1 MKDFDI
7 NFKKIRD
14 ELGMTQSEMSEK
26 IGLSLRQ
33 YQRYEKN
40 SANLT
45 FSKISEFADKLNIS
59 IDELINS
66 SNLSSVATSNER
78 NFIKMKEID
87 RILGKMKE
95 LTDVKTDVELAEI
108 LEIPIKTLSMWRFRE
123 SIPAKRLI
131 EFADKLNISVD
142 ELKNGNTTES
152 NDTFS
157 IKKITSY
164 FASAGG
170 GNEIND
176 IEVYDTDE
184 VLQIDKAFFKLP
196 PSKNA
201 RAIRVDGYSMV
212 PMLLP
217 DSWVIFEEQS
227 EFKGDGLYVINYS
240 GQLMVKLL
248 QLTPKG
254 ILRVISK
261 NEDFESYEIK
271 VNENNQ
277 YFHIVGKVIKSI
289 V

>member
-1 MKDFDI
+1 MRSI
-7 NFKKIRD
+7 NKILD
-14 ELGMTQSEMSEK
+14 T
-26 IGLSLRQ
+26 LRK
-33 YQRYEKN
+33 RTN
-40 SANLT
+40 S
-45 FSKISEFADKLNIS
+45 
-59 IDELINS
+59 
-66 SNLSSVATSNER
+66 
-78 NFIKMKEID
+78 
-87 RILGKMKE
+87 
-95 LTDVKTDVELAEI
+95 KTDKEMCEI
-108 LEIPIKTLSMWRFRE
+108 LKIPYGTLDRWKANDE
-123 SIPAKRLI
+123 IPAKRLI

-142 ELKNGNTTES
+142 ELKNGNTSEPS
-152 NDTFS
+152 DTFS

-176 IEVYDTDE
+176 IEVYDTNE

-254 ILRVISK
+254 VLRVISK

-271 VNENNQ
+271 VNEDNQ

>member
-7 NFKKIRD
+7 NLKKIRD

-40 SANLT
+40 PANLT
-45 FSKISEFADKLNIS
+45 FLQIS
-59 IDELINS
+59 
-66 SNLSSVATSNER
+66 
-78 NFIKMKEID
+78 
-87 RILGKMKE
+87 
-95 LTDVKTDVELAEI
+95 
-108 LEIPIKTLSMWRFRE
+108 
-123 SIPAKRLI
+123 

-142 ELKNGNTTES
+142 ELKSGNTSEPS
-152 NDTFS
+152 DTFS

-176 IEVYDTDE
+176 IEVYDTNE

-201 RAIRVDGYSMV
+201 RAIRVDGYSMIPV
-212 PMLLP
+212 LLP
-217 DSWVIFEEQS
+217 DSWVIFEEEN

-271 VNENNQ
+271 VNEDNE

>member
-1 MKDFDI
+1 MRSI
-7 NFKKIRD
+7 NKILD
-14 ELGMTQSEMSEK
+14 T
-26 IGLSLRQ
+26 LRK
-33 YQRYEKN
+33 RTN
-40 SANLT
+40 S
-45 FSKISEFADKLNIS
+45 
-59 IDELINS
+59 
-66 SNLSSVATSNER
+66 
-78 NFIKMKEID
+78 
-87 RILGKMKE
+87 
-95 LTDVKTDVELAEI
+95 KTDKEMCEI
-108 LEIPIKTLSMWRFRE
+108 LKIPYGTLDRWKANDE
-123 SIPAKRLI
+123 IPAKRLI

-142 ELKNGNTTES
+142 ELKNGNTTQS

-217 DSWVIFEEQS
+217 DSWVIFEEES

-271 VNENNQ
+271 VNEDNQ

>member
-1 MKDFDI
+1 MNDFESI
-7 NFKKIRD
+7 LN
-14 ELGMTQSEMSEK
+14 
-26 IGLSLRQ
+26 SLRVIT
-33 YQRYEKN
+33 N
-40 SANLT
+40 S
-45 FSKISEFADKLNIS
+45 
-59 IDELINS
+59 
-66 SNLSSVATSNER
+66 
-78 NFIKMKEID
+78 
-87 RILGKMKE
+87 
-95 LTDVKTDVELAEI
+95 KTDKEMCEI
-108 LEIPIKTLSMWRFRE
+108 LKIPYGTLDTWKNRKE
-123 SIPAKRLI
+123 IPAKRLI

-254 ILRVISK
+254 VLRVISK

-271 VNENNQ
+271 VNEDNQ

>member
-1 MKDFDI
+1 MRSI
-7 NFKKIRD
+7 NKILD
-14 ELGMTQSEMSEK
+14 T
-26 IGLSLRQ
+26 LRK
-33 YQRYEKN
+33 RTN
-40 SANLT
+40 S
-45 FSKISEFADKLNIS
+45 
-59 IDELINS
+59 
-66 SNLSSVATSNER
+66 
-78 NFIKMKEID
+78 
-87 RILGKMKE
+87 
-95 LTDVKTDVELAEI
+95 KTDKEMCEI
-108 LEIPIKTLSMWRFRE
+108 LKIPYGTLDRWKANDE
-123 SIPAKRLI
+123 IPAKRLI

-271 VNENNQ
+271 VNEDNQ

>member
-7 NFKKIRD
+7 NLKKIRD
-14 ELGMTQSEMSEK
+14 ELKMTQSEMSEK

-40 SANLT
+40 PANLT
-45 FSKISEFADKLNIS
+45 FLQIS
-59 IDELINS
+59 
-66 SNLSSVATSNER
+66 
-78 NFIKMKEID
+78 
-87 RILGKMKE
+87 
-95 LTDVKTDVELAEI
+95 
-108 LEIPIKTLSMWRFRE
+108 
-123 SIPAKRLI
+123 

-142 ELKNGNTTES
+142 ELKNGNTTQP

-254 ILRVISK
+254 VLRVISK

-271 VNENNQ
+271 VNEDNE

>member
-1 MKDFDI
+1 MNDFESI
-7 NFKKIRD
+7 LN
-14 ELGMTQSEMSEK
+14 
-26 IGLSLRQ
+26 SLRVIT
-33 YQRYEKN
+33 N
-40 SANLT
+40 S
-45 FSKISEFADKLNIS
+45 
-59 IDELINS
+59 
-66 SNLSSVATSNER
+66 
-78 NFIKMKEID
+78 
-87 RILGKMKE
+87 
-95 LTDVKTDVELAEI
+95 KTDKEMCKI
-108 LEIPIKTLSMWRFRE
+108 LKIPYGTLDTWKNRKE
-123 SIPAKRLI
+123 IPAKRLI

>member
-7 NFKKIRD
+7 NLKKIRD

-40 SANLT
+40 PANLT
-45 FSKISEFADKLNIS
+45 FLQIS
-59 IDELINS
+59 
-66 SNLSSVATSNER
+66 
-78 NFIKMKEID
+78 
-87 RILGKMKE
+87 
-95 LTDVKTDVELAEI
+95 
-108 LEIPIKTLSMWRFRE
+108 
-123 SIPAKRLI
+123 

-271 VNENNQ
+271 VNEDNQ

>member
-7 NFKKIRD
+7 NLKRIRD
-14 ELGMTQSEMSEK
+14 ELGMTQSEISEK

-40 SANLT
+40 PANLT
-45 FSKISEFADKLNIS
+45 FLQIS
-59 IDELINS
+59 
-66 SNLSSVATSNER
+66 
-78 NFIKMKEID
+78 
-87 RILGKMKE
+87 
-95 LTDVKTDVELAEI
+95 
-108 LEIPIKTLSMWRFRE
+108 
-123 SIPAKRLI
+123 

-142 ELKNGNTTES
+142 ELKSGNTTQPS
-152 NDTFS
+152 DTFS

-176 IEVYDTDE
+176 IEVYDTNE

-201 RAIRVDGYSMV
+201 RAIRVDGYSMIPV
-212 PMLLP
+212 LLP
-217 DSWVIFEEQS
+217 DSWVIFEEEN

-254 ILRVISK
+254 VLRVISK

-271 VNENNQ
+271 LNESNE
-277 YFHIVGKVIKSI
+277 FFRIVGKVIKCI

>member
-7 NFKKIRD
+7 NLKRIRD
-14 ELGMTQSEMSEK
+14 ELGMTQSEISEK

-33 YQRYEKN
+33 YQRYEKKP
-40 SANLT
+40 ANLT
-45 FSKISEFADKLNIS
+45 FLQIS
-59 IDELINS
+59 
-66 SNLSSVATSNER
+66 
-78 NFIKMKEID
+78 
-87 RILGKMKE
+87 
-95 LTDVKTDVELAEI
+95 
-108 LEIPIKTLSMWRFRE
+108 
-123 SIPAKRLI
+123 

-142 ELKNGNTTES
+142 ELKSGNTTQPS
-152 NDTFS
+152 DTFS

-176 IEVYDTDE
+176 IEVYDTNE

-201 RAIRVDGYSMV
+201 RAIRVDGYSMIPV
-212 PMLLP
+212 LLP
-217 DSWVIFEEQS
+217 DSWVIFEEEN

-254 ILRVISK
+254 VLRVISK

-271 VNENNQ
+271 LNESNE
-277 YFHIVGKVIKSI
+277 FFRIVGKVIKCI

>member
-1 MKDFDI
+1 MELSNRIKQLRDIKGWTQQELADYSGVSIDSIKGYESKKTKNITTENLNKIAKAFD
-7 NFKKIRD
+7 
-14 ELGMTQSEMSEK
+14 
-26 IGLSLRQ
+26 
-33 YQRYEKN
+33 
-40 SANLT
+40 
-45 FSKISEFADKLNIS
+45 LNIS
-59 IDELINS
+59 
-66 SNLSSVATSNER
+66 
-78 NFIKMKEID
+78 NFY
-87 RILGKMKE
+87 
-95 LTDVKTDVELAEI
+95 
-108 LEIPIKTLSMWRFRE
+108 
-123 SIPAKRLI
+123 
-131 EFADKLNISVD
+131 NSVD

-176 IEVYDTDE
+176 IEVYDTNE

-271 VNENNQ
+271 VNEDNE